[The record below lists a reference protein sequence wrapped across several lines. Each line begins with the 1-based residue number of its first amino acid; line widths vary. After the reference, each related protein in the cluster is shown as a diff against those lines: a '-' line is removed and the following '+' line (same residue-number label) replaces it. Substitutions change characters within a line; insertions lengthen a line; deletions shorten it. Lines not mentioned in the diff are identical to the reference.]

1 MADEYIV
8 EVIGGATITRM
19 HEGGAS
25 GAVMPIVSMRQAKLA
40 LMQAGRL
47 GAVEAAINSL
57 PETQRTEALINWTS
71 ATLIERNH
79 PMVAL
84 IATAAGMSESD
95 IDSLF
100 SAAASIV

>member
-57 PETQRTEALINWTS
+57 DEPARTEALIDWQS
-71 ATLIERNH
+71 ATVVERSH
-79 PMVAL
+79 PRLAL
-84 IATAAGMSESD
+84 IAAAAGLSQAELD
-95 IDSLF
+95 ELF
-100 SAAASIV
+100 AAAAAIN